1 MNNTPNCWPANPTA
15 RKTGCNRF
23 LFLVTGLGG
32 RLSGMNVGIL
42 AGARPYLEETFG
54 LNAGCLAIMVA
65 AVLPGRGTSTIL
77 AYFLADLL
85 GCKTLMASTG
95 AVFVFSIPMIS
106 LAHCFGPFVRGRL
119 SKEMGLS
126 EQHMQHKLTKRLG

>member
-1 MNNTPNCWPANPTA
+1 MNNTPNCWPADQTTG
-15 RKTGCNRF
+15 KTGCNRF
-23 LFLVTGLGG
+23 LLLVRGLGG
-32 RLSGMNVGIL
+32 RLSGTDVGII
-42 AGARPYLEETFG
+42 AGALPYLEETFS
-54 LNAGCLAIMVA
+54 LNAGRVSITIATVP
-65 AVLPGRGTSTIL
+65 PGREISTIL
-77 AYFLADLL
+77 ACFLADLL